1 MDGERVAISELMAR
15 SGVGFGTSGARG
27 RVVDMTAPVCYAYTR
42 GFLQHAA
49 GSLGGAQRNPESVA
63 QDASPPGFAAHHPG
77 YEGGERAVAI
87 AGDLRPS
94 TPAIMAAIAAA
105 CADAGYRP
113 VNCGFIPSPAVA
125 AWGIAQGIPSI
136 MVTGSHIP
144 DDRNGIKFNTAHGE
158 ILKDD
163 EARIRAQTV
172 DLPAT
177 VRTDALPP
185 VDDGARAAYVRRYL
199 EFFGAGALVGLRV
212 AVYEHSGV
220 ARDLLGEILAG
231 LGAEVLR
238 LGRSAVFMPVDTEA
252 IRPEDVVL
260 ARQWAE
266 EHRFDAIVSTDGD
279 ADRPLIGTER
289 GDWLRGD
296 VVGVLCAQALGIA
309 AVATPVSSNSV
320 VEACGAFERVERTR
334 IGSPFVIAGM
344 QALQAAGY
352 ATVAGYEANGGFL
365 LASGIGRDGRRL
377 SALPTRDAML
387 PILTLLVAAR
397 ARGIPLSVLGADLP
411 PRFTASDRL
420 KDYPSERSRALIDAL
435 SAGGF
440 AAMERLFGA
449 LCGKVTAVDATDG
462 LRMRFENGEI
472 VHLRP
477 SGNAP
482 EFRCYNE
489 ADSEARAAEL
499 NRACLDVLRRA
510 GG

>member
-1 MDGERVAISELMAR
+1 MDGERVDISELMAR

-27 RVVDMTAPVCYAYTR
+27 RVADMTAPVCYAYTL
-42 GFLQHAA
+42 GFLQHLEAAA
-49 GSLGGAQRNPESVA
+49 GLTAGGAVA
-63 QDASPPGFAAHHPG
+63 L
-77 YEGGERAVAI
+77 

-94 TPAIMAAIAAA
+94 TPAILGAIAAA
-105 CADAGYRP
+105 CVDAGYRP
-113 VNCGFIPSPAVA
+113 VNCGFLPSPAVA

-163 EARIRAQTV
+163 EAGIRARTV
-172 DLPAT
+172 VLPAS
-177 VRTDALPP
+177 VRADALPP
-185 VDDGARAAYVRRYL
+185 VDDQARAAYARRYL
-199 EFFGAGALVGLRV
+199 DFFGPGALTGLRV

-238 LGRSAVFMPVDTEA
+238 LGRSEVFMPVDTEA
-252 IRPEDVVL
+252 IRPEDIAL

-296 VVGVLCAQALGIA
+296 VVGVLCARALGIS

-320 VEACGAFERVERTR
+320 VEACGAFEHVERTR

-344 QALQAAGY
+344 QALQAAGQ
-352 ATVAGYEANGGFL
+352 AAVAGYEANGGFL
-365 LASGIGRDGRRL
+365 LASAIGRDGRRL
-377 SALPTRDAML
+377 SALPTRDAVL
-387 PILTLLVAAR
+387 PILALLAEAR
-397 ARGIPLSVLGADLP
+397 ARGTPLSALGADLP
-411 PRFTASDRL
+411 PRYTASDRL
-420 KDYPSERSRALIDAL
+420 KDYPTERSRALIEAL
-435 SAGGF
+435 HAGGA
-440 AAMERLFGA
+440 AAMERLFGG
-449 LCGKVTAVDATDG
+449 LCGKVAAVDTTDG
-462 LRMRFENGEI
+462 LRMRFANGEI

-489 ADSEARAAEL
+489 ADSEERAAAL
-499 NRACLDVLRRA
+499 NRACLEVLRRA